1 MGSVTVSYPFDTV
14 RRRLM
19 MMSGEGEKMYRYVT
33 TFTGTVHHVHLQ
45 VWYTVYRCGTTCTS
59 TIHRVRVRYTVYTY
73 RYGTPC
79 KVRYNMYTYR
89 NGTPCTGTIHRVHV
103 RYNVYK
109 YDTPCTGTVQRVH
122 IQYVY
127 IYSTCT
133 VGSVLPV
140 QVRYNVC
147 IGTVQSVQLR
157 YSVYRYGLTFSGTLQ
172 RLHKIC
178 MN

>member
-33 TFTGTVHHVHLQ
+33 TCTGTVHHVHLQ

-79 KVRYNMYTYR
+79 K
-89 NGTPCTGTIHRVHV
+89 V